1 MADDDTKVQIINP
14 PNTLRSRLDDGK
26 ATKGLDPSLVA
37 KAEKALDDAK
47 PMVQQH
53 VQGEVGRLQALM
65 AKVASSQGRDQTV
78 MQDMFRVSFELKGQG
93 TSAGFNLIT
102 RFGDSLCRYIEAL
115 KEPGAKEIAI
125 LKAHVDS
132 IAAIMG
138 RGIQG
143 DQNPIG
149 LAIAAELEKVVGR
162 PT

>member
-1 MADDDTKVQIINP
+1 MAEDDKVQIINP

-26 ATKGLDPSLVA
+26 APKGLDGALLA

-47 PMVQQH
+47 PQVKEH
-53 VQGEVGRLQALM
+53 VQGEIGRLQALM
-65 AKVASSQGRDQTV
+65 AKVSASQGKDQAALQA
-78 MQDMFRVSFELKGQG
+78 MYRVAFELKGQG

-125 LKAHVDS
+125 IKAHVDS
-132 IAAIMG
+132 IAAIMS

-149 LAIAAELEKVVGR
+149 LAIAAELEKIVGR

>member
-1 MADDDTKVQIINP
+1 MAEDDKVQIINP

-26 ATKGLDPSLVA
+26 AAKGFDASLLA
-37 KAEKALDDAK
+37 KAEKALDDVK
-47 PMVQQH
+47 PQVQQH
-53 VQGEVGRLQALM
+53 VQGEIGRLQALM
-65 AKVASSQGRDQTV
+65 AKVAASQGKDQAA
-78 MQDMFRVSFELKGQG
+78 MKDMFGAAFELKGQG

-115 KEPGAKEIAI
+115 KDPGAKEIAI

-132 IAAIMG
+132 IAAIMS

-143 DQNPIG
+143 DNNPIG

>member
-1 MADDDTKVQIINP
+1 MADEDKVQIINP
-14 PNTLRSRLDDGK
+14 PNVLRSRLDDGK
-26 ATKGLDPSLVA
+26 SSKGLDPALVA

-47 PMVQQH
+47 PMVKEH
-53 VQGEVGRLQALM
+53 VQGEVGRLQAVMGRVLASQ
-65 AKVASSQGRDQTV
+65 AKDQAAL
-78 MQDMFRVSFELKGQG
+78 QDLFRVSFELKGQG

-115 KEPGAKEIAI
+115 KDPGAKEVAI

-132 IAAIMG
+132 ISAIMG

-143 DQNPIG
+143 DNNPIG

>member
-1 MADDDTKVQIINP
+1 MAEDDKVQIINP
-14 PNTLRSRLDDGK
+14 PNTLRARLDDGK
-26 ATKGLDPSLVA
+26 AAKGLDASLLA

-47 PMVQQH
+47 PQVREH

-65 AKVASSQGRDQTV
+65 AKVMASQAKDPAALH
-78 MQDMFRVSFELKGQG
+78 DMFRVSFELKGQG
-93 TSAGFNLIT
+93 SSAGFNLIT
-102 RFGDSLCRYIEAL
+102 RFGDSLCRYIEAQ

-125 LKAHVDS
+125 MKAHVDS
-132 IAAIMG
+132 ISAIMS

>member
-1 MADDDTKVQIINP
+1 MADDDKVQIINP

-26 ATKGLDPSLVA
+26 ATKGLDPALA
-37 KAEKALDDAK
+37 AIAEKALEDAK
-47 PMVQQH
+47 PQVKQH

-65 AKVASSQGRDQTV
+65 AKVLASQGKDQAA
-78 MQDMFRVSFELKGQG
+78 MKEMFGVAFELKGQG

-115 KEPGAKEIAI
+115 KEPGAKELAI

-138 RGIQG
+138 RGILG

-149 LAIAAELEKVVGR
+149 LAIAAELEKIVGR

>member
-1 MADDDTKVQIINP
+1 MAEDDKVQIINP

-26 ATKGLDPSLVA
+26 STKGLDPALA
-37 KAEKALDDAK
+37 AIAEKALDDAK
-47 PMVQQH
+47 PLVRQH
-53 VQGEVGRLQALM
+53 VQGEVGRLQAVM
-65 AKVASSQGRDQTV
+65 AKVMASQATDQEALK
-78 MQDMFRVSFELKGQG
+78 DLFRIGFELKGQG

-115 KEPGAKEIAI
+115 KDPGHKEIAI

-132 IAAIMG
+132 IAAIMS

-149 LAIAAELEKVVGR
+149 LAIAAELEKIVGR

>member
-1 MADDDTKVQIINP
+1 MAEDDKVQIINP

-26 ATKGLDPSLVA
+26 ATKGMDPALA
-37 KAEKALDDAK
+37 AIAEKALEDAK
-47 PMVQQH
+47 PQVKVH

-65 AKVASSQGRDQTV
+65 AKVLASQG
-78 MQDMFRVSFELKGQG
+78 QDHAAMKEMFGVSFELKGQG

-102 RFGDSLCRYIEAL
+102 RFGDSLCRYIEAVR
-115 KEPGAKEIAI
+115 EPGAKEIAI
-125 LKAHVDS
+125 MKAHVDS
-132 IAAIMG
+132 IAAIMS